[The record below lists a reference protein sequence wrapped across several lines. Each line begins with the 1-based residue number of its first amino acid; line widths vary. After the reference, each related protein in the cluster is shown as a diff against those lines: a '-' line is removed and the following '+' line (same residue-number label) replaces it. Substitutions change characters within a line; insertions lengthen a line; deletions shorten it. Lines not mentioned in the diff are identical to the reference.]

1 MAHKLRDLTAIGLSH
16 RPQLIY
22 DRSSTLNGGVRPS
35 LVKCSTAVGVPRPR
49 VPAHGIPAIRPSGIC
64 AIRTLLQ
71 QRVAIARRQARSL
84 VLPHT
89 AD

>member
-84 VLPHT
+84 VLSHT